1 MPFTINKDNFMD
13 QNQTLRAIIFRERVY
28 LVCAAIFISSLVTGN
43 LIFQKFFYWTI
54 HVFSFEY
61 TFEISVGILPYPVT
75 FLVTDIVSEIY
86 GERRSNQVVFA
97 GFVANLYMLLIV
109 LIALALPQTVW
120 SPVSNEMF
128 GQVFGL
134 SPAAVFASICAYLIA
149 QLLDV
154 RLFHFW
160 KRLTNGKHLWLR
172 NNASTICSQF
182 VDTFTVILLL
192 CIFGVIEWERFEGL
206 VANGFF
212 FKVIMALLDTPIIY
226 AVVWY
231 LQKKMH
237 LKPGEE
243 LPDDQVLA

>member
-1 MPFTINKDNFMD
+1 MTQP
-13 QNQTLRAIIFRERVY
+13 QTLQAIVFRERVY
-28 LVCAAIFISSLVTGN
+28 LVCAAIFITSLVTGN
-43 LIFQKFFYWTI
+43 LIFQKFFFWTI
-54 HVFSFEY
+54 NVFGWEY

-86 GERRSNQVVFA
+86 GSRRANQLVVS
-97 GFVANLYMLLIV
+97 GFIANLFMMLIV
-109 LIALALPQTVW
+109 LIALAVPQTVW
-120 SPVSNEMF
+120 SPVSSETF
-128 GQVFGL
+128 VQVFGL

-160 KRLTNGKHLWLR
+160 KRLTNGNHLWLR

-182 VDTFTVILLL
+182 VDTFTVITLL
-192 CIFGVIEWERFEGL
+192 CIFGVIEWNRFEAL

-231 LQKKMH
+231 LRKKMH

-243 LPDDQVLA
+243 LPHDQVLA